1 MQKLF
6 SGKCSLWFTLW
17 IGYGLP
23 FYIFLML
30 VDLFSSKHKY
40 NIMAYITALGALCYC
55 SAMTI
60 AVWKSSDLYNGPEI
74 WKLAAKVL
82 VVFFDIQLLAE
93 LSKFF

>member
-1 MQKLF
+1 MQNLF
-6 SGKCSLWFTLW
+6 AGKRSLWFTLW

-30 VDLFSSKHKY
+30 LDMFSTTHKHNTMTY
-40 NIMAYITALGALCYC
+40 VTALVALCYC
-55 SAMTI
+55 SVMTI

-93 LSKFF
+93 LSSFF

>member
-1 MQKLF
+1 MQNLF
-6 SGKCSLWFTLW
+6 AGKRSLWFTLW

-30 VDLFSSKHKY
+30 IDMFSSTHKP
-40 NIMAYITALGALCYC
+40 NTMIYITALSALCYC

-82 VVFFDIQLLAE
+82 VVFFDIQLIAE
-93 LSKFF
+93 LGKFF